1 MNLSK
6 EIASMYDD
14 AVRIRQDLH
23 RIPEIGFQLHDT
35 QAYVLNEL
43 RRCAPDRLETLAVCG
58 VKAVFFAKDAQKTNA
73 LRADMDGIHNDEAN
87 DVPYRS
93 QRPGC
98 MHGCGHDGHM
108 TILLLLAR
116 WIARNRA
123 RLHCNVVLLF
133 QPGEEGWAG
142 ARRMIDDGALENPRV
157 DCICGRPCRR
167 AGSASAGTISW
178 RRRAIL
184 RSPSTARARTRP
196 RRRWALTPSS
206 SRRS

>member
-1 MNLSK
+1 MDLSK

-23 RIPEIGFQLHDT
+23 RIPEIGFQLRDT
-35 QAYVLNEL
+35 QAYVLSEL
-43 RRCAPDRLETLAVCG
+43 RQCAPDRLETPAVCG
-58 VKAVFFAKDAQKTNA
+58 VKAVFFAKDAQKTIA

-98 MHGCGHDGHM
+98 MHACGHDGHM

-116 WIARNRA
+116 WIAKNRA

-133 QPGEEGWAG
+133 QPATVNVTLRMNTGEA
-142 ARRMIDDGALENPRV
+142 
-157 DCICGRPCRR
+157 
-167 AGSASAGTISW
+167 
-178 RRRAIL
+178 
-184 RSPSTARARTRP
+184 
-196 RRRWALTPSS
+196 
-206 SRRS
+206 

>member
-43 RRCAPDRLETLAVCG
+43 RQCAPDRLETPAVCG
-58 VKAVFFAKDAQKTNA
+58 VKAVFFAKDAQKTIA

-116 WIARNRA
+116 WIAKNRA
-123 RLHCNVVLLF
+123 HLHCNVVLLF
-133 QPGEEGWAG
+133 QPGEEGW
-142 ARRMIDDGALENPRV
+142 
-157 DCICGRPCRR
+157 R
-167 AGSASAGTISW
+167 AAHDR
-178 RRRAIL
+178 RRRARKPAGGLRL
-184 RSPSTARARTRP
+184 RSAPVADRAEGQDRHPLGLSHGADER
-196 RRRWALTPSS
+196 L
-206 SRRS
+206 

>member
-58 VKAVFFAKDAQKTNA
+58 VKAVFFAKDAQKTIA

-116 WIARNRA
+116 WIAKNRA

-142 ARRMIDDGALENPRV
+142 ARRMIDDGALEKAVDEALAANPDIV
-157 DCICGRPCRR
+157 EKLKSGNMKPMGAIIGAVMR
-167 AGSASAGTISW
+167 A
-178 RRRAIL
+178 
-184 RSPSTARARTRP
+184 TRGQ
-196 RRRWALTPSS
+196 ADAKAVTKIVMGKIK
-206 SRRS
+206 